1 MSSEQEEIGPPN
13 SSDETA
19 QALGVPR
26 WAIVAV
32 LVILSLPLLIM
43 SSMIFVMGWFG
54 PPMHGGMM
62 NPNLGVFRIV
72 GFIPLLLLLGMIY
85 GVYRLSAANK
95 N

>member
-1 MSSEQEEIGPPN
+1 MSSKQQNIGPPD
-13 SSDETA
+13 STDETA

-26 WAIVAV
+26 WVIVAV
-32 LVILSLPLLIM
+32 LLILSLPLLLM
-43 SSMIFVMGWFG
+43 SSMMLAMGWFG

-62 NPNLGVFRIV
+62 SPTPGVFRIV
-72 GFIPLLLLLGMIY
+72 GFIPLLLVLGMIY